1 MPSSHEGISTQVHTE
16 TRPLPGGREDRNQHP
31 GYMWSICTV
40 CGAEFE
46 YGKGAEENYS
56 MVIDTCGDVNC
67 NGDIKVGL

>member
-46 YGKGAEENYS
+46 RGKGWGPGEGPTVCADFN
-56 MVIDTCGDVNC
+56 CG
-67 NGDIKVGL
+67 KVAA